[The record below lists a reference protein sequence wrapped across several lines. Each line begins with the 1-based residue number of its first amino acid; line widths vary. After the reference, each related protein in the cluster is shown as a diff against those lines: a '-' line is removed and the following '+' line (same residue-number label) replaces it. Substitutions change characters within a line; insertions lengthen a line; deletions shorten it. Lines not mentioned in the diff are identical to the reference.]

1 MAVLIGVV
9 KGVIGKVFVVHSD
22 GSRRAVADGERLFAG
37 DTLDTGAAGA
47 VAVHLTNGN
56 DLTLG
61 RGSSLQLSQQ
71 LLSDQPPNIVVHD
84 PATAPDG
91 SQLTEVQQIQQA
103 IAAGA
108 DPTQVLEATA
118 AGPTGAGVYTN
129 TPAGDLGGGHS
140 FVLLTET
147 GGSVSP
153 TVGFPTIGLGFELLN
168 AQEPVGDLFQT
179 ADAGITTPVVV
190 TPDTPPVVVT
200 PDTPPVVVP
209 PDTTPNS
216 PPVTTPPDNGITFV
230 DLYRDGGEQRVF
242 EADLPNGTNTAQ
254 GKGGDLTRTDVFSVV
269 APDGLASLTIDGV
282 QVVSNGVLVSNTGDG
297 TVQIVGQLGNT
308 LTITGYNASTGV
320 FNYTYVLSVDQHN
333 NQTTSN
339 TELSEDF
346 HLVASDTDGDAG
358 DAWLNVR
365 ITDDSPIANNDV
377 GSTVTQQSPEIT
389 GNVVTNDFVG
399 ADTNANPV
407 SIDPTLN
414 PGFVVSGQTIIG
426 TYGTLTLG
434 TDGAYTYVLNPESEA
449 FQAYKDSGLAV
460 KETFTYTLTDGDGD
474 KTTANLT
481 VNIAANHEVIFNWLH
496 ASGGDLI
503 FAEADLPNG
512 TSVEPNKASYLTDH
526 SSVYIDAKDGLANLS
541 IEVYRDGQLQST
553 QVVSNGNLVSNSVQ
567 IVGESGNVLTITGY
581 DKVTGIL
588 SYTYVL
594 SEPGH
599 NNPPAAGDLANLQ
612 LSDDFKLVGTDT
624 DGDTGSAWINITI
637 KDDAPIASND
647 VGASLVTDK
656 APELTGTVLANDK
669 VGADTNANPVSIKAS
684 DNPDF
689 SVNGQTV
696 EGKYG
701 TLTLHAD
708 GTYDYVLNSGSDA
721 FKELKASGLTDK
733 EVFKYTLT
741 DGDGDATTANLT
753 IDIGANHTVI
763 FNWLGSTGGDL
774 EFKEADLPAGTNTA
788 PDKANF
794 LTDHSSVYIDAKD
807 GLANLSIDTLVN
819 GQTVTTV
826 VVANGVLVNSQGVVV
841 PGESGNNLTITG
853 YNAST
858 GVLSY
863 SYTLAEPGHN
873 NAPGSADPL
882 AETQLSDDFKLTATD
897 TDGDT
902 ASAWINITIKD
913 DSPVANNDQGDST
926 LSTKLLSITGDVLTN
941 DHVGADTNAAPVT
954 LTDASGKVVTSLEGQ
969 FGTLEMGTDG
979 KYTYTLDPSSPAYQA
994 LASGQTATETFTYTL
1009 TDGDGDSTTA
1019 NLVIDVKC
1027 DPVPVAVAQ
1036 EATVTS
1042 GATGANVLLVI
1053 DVSNSMNDIVKGTD
1067 LTRLD
1072 LAKQAVDKMLLQYA
1086 DIGDVK
1092 VQVTTFNNQT
1102 HQVSGSWVDVA
1113 EAIRLVNGLTAG
1125 GGTNY
1130 DYALDGAKTAY
1141 AADGKLVGAGVQ
1153 TVSYFVSDGNPTL
1166 SSDNPKVTSEQS
1178 GNQTNPNL
1186 GDGIDSDEAAV
1197 WTDFLKLHDIKSVA
1211 IGIGN
1216 SVQAEYLNPIAFDGT
1231 TGKDIAPQ
1239 LVRDV
1244 TQLPNILGSTVQGQP
1259 VVGSLTDGG
1268 GFGADGGFVQ
1278 SISVDGVKYSFDG
1291 SNTVI
1296 AGAGA
1301 VADNYRYFASSHELA
1316 VSTQD
1321 GGLLQVNLL
1330 TGAYTYTP
1338 PVGATQAFTET
1349 VLFTLTDTN
1358 GDVASNALTVH
1369 VLAETSVIAPTET
1382 IITNVLDSS
1391 ITVPA
1396 AALLANAA
1404 AGTQLTS
1411 STTFDTGWGAARGA
1425 DFTSTS
1431 TTPLAF
1437 RGPTA
1442 NRLDLDRSEFTVRN
1456 AAPMTAALIVLGELG
1471 AVGSAFASDTLTVEL
1486 KKGETLHLD
1495 SSLSGSHASLAWAA
1509 ADGTYTVLGKDG
1521 NFTATEDGVYK
1532 IHVTNLAGAEGTQS
1546 ETYQLTLTVD
1556 YSHATT
1562 TPVHTDTYSV
1572 ADNHGDSATGALAIH
1587 YQAGNHLVGTDG
1599 NDVLI
1604 AGEGHSL
1611 LEGGKGDDVLVAG
1624 SQGDD
1629 LYGNDGNDL
1638 LIGGAG
1644 DDTLDGGAGNN
1655 TASYE
1660 KASAGV
1666 HVDLTQVGVAQDT
1679 VGAGQDTLSNIQNL
1693 IGSDHN
1699 DWLVGDLH
1707 DNVITGGKGD
1717 DLLTGGGGND
1727 TFKWQDGDTG
1737 HDTIT
1742 DFKLGSDTL
1751 DLSQLLHGENSVA
1764 SSLENFLQFKVTGTG
1779 DGLVSTIEISSLGND
1794 KTTQTISLEH
1804 VDVASNYGVQVGAG
1818 GMVANGHDTATIISG
1833 MLNDH
1838 SLKADT
1844 V

>member
-1 MAVLIGVV
+1 MAMAVLIGVV
-9 KGVIGKVFVVHSD
+9 KGVIGQVLVIHSD
-22 GSRRAVADGERLFAG
+22 GSRRAVVDGERLFAG
-37 DTLDTGAAGA
+37 DTLDTGTAGA

-61 RGSSLQLSQQ
+61 RGSSLQLTSQ
-71 LLSDQPPNIVVHD
+71 LLSDQPPSIVVHD
-84 PATAPDG
+84 QAIPDG

-108 DPTQVLEATA
+108 DPTQALEATA
-118 AGPTGAGVYTN
+118 AGPGSAVYTN

-147 GGSVSP
+147 AGSVSP
-153 TVGFPTIGLGFELLN
+153 IVGFPTNGLGFALLET
-168 AQEPVGDLFQT
+168 QQPVGDLFQT
-179 ADAGITTPVVV
+179 TDADTTTPVVP
-190 TPDTPPVVVT
+190 PDVPPVVV
-200 PDTPPVVVP
+200 PPVVVP
-209 PDTTPNS
+209 PDT
-216 PPVTTPPDNGITFV
+216 PPVTPPDNGITFV

-254 GKGGDLTRTDVFSVV
+254 GKGGDLSRTDVFSVV

-282 QVVSNGVLVSNTGDG
+282 QVVSNGQLVPNTDNGS
-297 TVQIVGQLGNT
+297 VQIVGQLGNT
-308 LTITGYNASTGV
+308 LTITGYDPATGV
-320 FNYTYVLSVDQHN
+320 FNYTYVLSVDQQN

-389 GNVVTNDFVG
+389 GSVLANDFVG
-399 ADTNANPV
+399 ADSNANPV
-407 SIDPTLN
+407 SIDPALN
-414 PGFVVSGQTIIG
+414 PGFSVSGQTIIG

-434 TDGAYTYVLNPESEA
+434 TDGTYTYVLNPESEA
-449 FQAYKDSGLAV
+449 FQAYKDSGLAA

-474 KTTANLT
+474 ATTATLT
-481 VNIAANHEVIFNWLH
+481 VNVAANHEVIFNWLH

-503 FAEADLPNG
+503 FAEADLPSG
-512 TSVEPNKASYLTDH
+512 TSVEPNKASFLTDH
-526 SSVYIDAKDGLANLS
+526 SSVYIDAKDGLANLN
-541 IEVYRDGQLQST
+541 IEVQIGGQTVST
-553 QVVSNGNLVSNSVQ
+553 QVVVNNALVGGGPVQ
-567 IVGESGNVLTITGY
+567 IVGESGNILTITNY
-581 DKVTGIL
+581 DATTGIL
-588 SYTYVL
+588 SYSYTL
-594 SEPGH
+594 SQPGH
-599 NNPPAAGDLANLQ
+599 NNSPVTGDLANLQ
-612 LSDDFKLVGTDT
+612 LSDDFHMVATDS

-637 KDDAPIASND
+637 KDDAPTAGND
-647 VGASLVTDK
+647 IGASLVTDK
-656 APELTGTVLANDK
+656 APELTGSVLSNDK
-669 VGADTNANPVSIKAS
+669 VGADTNAAPVSIKAS

-701 TLTLHAD
+701 TLTLNAD
-708 GTYDYVLNSGSDA
+708 GTYDYVLNTSSDA
-721 FKELKASGLTDK
+721 FKALKASGLEDQ

-741 DGDGDATTANLT
+741 DGDGDSTTANLT
-753 IDIGANHTVI
+753 IDIGANHSVI

-774 EFKEADLPAGTNTA
+774 EFKEADLPGGTNTA
-788 PDKANF
+788 ADKGNF

-807 GLANLSIDTLVN
+807 GLATLSIDTIVN
-819 GQTVTTV
+819 GQTVTTQV
-826 VVANGVLVNSQGVVV
+826 IANGVLVNAQGVVV
-841 PGESGNNLTITG
+841 PGESGNNLTITD
-853 YNAST
+853 YNPST

-863 SYTLAEPGHN
+863 SYTLAQPGHN
-873 NAPGSADPL
+873 DAPGTGDPL
-882 AETQLSDDFKLTATD
+882 ANTQLSDDFKLVATD
-897 TDGDT
+897 SDGDT

-913 DSPVANNDQGDST
+913 DAPVANNDQGDST
-926 LSTKLLSITGDVLTN
+926 LSSKLSSITGDVLSN
-941 DHVGADTNAAPVT
+941 DHVGADTNANPVSI
-954 LTDASGKVVTSLEGQ
+954 TDSNGKVVTTLEGQ
-969 FGTLEMGTDG
+969 FGTLELGTDG
-979 KYTYTLDPSSPAYQA
+979 KYTYTLDPNSPAYQA
-994 LASGQTATETFTYTL
+994 LANGQTASETFTYTL

-1019 NLVIDVKC
+1019 NLVIDVKS
-1027 DPVPVAVAQ
+1027 DLVVNGVPVAAAQ

-1053 DVSNSMNDIVKGTD
+1053 DVSNSMNDIVKGTT
-1067 LTRLD
+1067 LSRLD

-1102 HQVSGSWVDVA
+1102 HQVSGEWVDVA
-1113 EAIRLVNGLTAG
+1113 KAISLVNSLTAG

-1130 DYALDGAKTAY
+1130 DYALDGAKAAY
-1141 AADGKLVGAGVQ
+1141 AADGKLEGAGVQ

-1166 SSDNPKVTSEQS
+1166 SSDAPKVTSEQS
-1178 GNQTNPNL
+1178 GNRTDTGL
-1186 GDGIDSDEAAV
+1186 GDGIDSSEAAV
-1197 WTDFLKLHDIKSVA
+1197 WTEFLKLHDIKSFA

-1216 SVQAEYLNPIAFDGT
+1216 SVQAQYLNPIAYDGA
-1231 TGKDIAPQ
+1231 TGQDVPPQ

-1244 TQLPNILGSTVQGQP
+1244 TQLPNILGGTVQGQP
-1259 VVGSLTDGG
+1259 VTGALTDGG
-1268 GFGADGGFVQ
+1268 GFGTDGGFVK

-1291 SNTVI
+1291 SSTLT

-1316 VSTQD
+1316 VSTQE

-1338 PVGATQAFTET
+1338 PVGAAQSFTET
-1349 VLFTLTDTN
+1349 VLFTLTDTD
-1358 GDVASNALTVH
+1358 GDQASNALTVH
-1369 VLAETSVIAPTET
+1369 VLTDTPVTAAAETV
-1382 IITNVLDSS
+1382 ITNVLDSS
-1391 ITVPA
+1391 ITLPA
-1396 AALLANAA
+1396 DALLANAS
-1404 AGTQLTS
+1404 AGTHLTS
-1411 STTFDTGWGAARGA
+1411 STTFDTGWGAPRGA
-1425 DFTSTS
+1425 DFSSTP
-1431 TTPLAF
+1431 TATVNF
-1437 RGPTA
+1437 RGQA
-1442 NRLDLDRSEFTVRN
+1442 QSRLDLDRSQFGVAN
-1456 AAPMTAALIVLGELG
+1456 ASTMSAAVVVLGALG
-1471 AVGSAFASDTLTVEL
+1471 AVGTVLASDTLTVEL
-1486 KKGETLHLD
+1486 KKGESVHLD
-1495 SSLSGSHASLAWAA
+1495 STLSGSHASLAWAA
-1509 ADGTYTVLGKDG
+1509 GDGAYTVLGEDG
-1521 NFTATEDGVYK
+1521 NFTATEDGIYK
-1532 IHVTNLAGAEGTQS
+1532 VHVTNLAGTEGNKGES
-1546 ETYQLTLTVD
+1546 YQLTLTVD

-1572 ADNHGDSATGALAIH
+1572 VDGHGDAATGALAIH
-1587 YQAGNHLVGTDG
+1587 YQAGTHLVGTDG
-1599 NDVLI
+1599 NDVLV
-1604 AGEGHSL
+1604 ASNDHSL

-1638 LIGGAG
+1638 LISGAG
-1644 DDTLDGGAGNN
+1644 DDILDGGAGNN
-1655 TASYE
+1655 TASYQG
-1660 KASAGV
+1660 ATSGV
-1666 HVDLTQVGVAQDT
+1666 RVDLTQVGVEQDT
-1679 VGAGQDTLSNIQNL
+1679 QGGGHDTLTGIQNL
-1693 IGSDHN
+1693 IGSAHD
-1699 DWLVGDLH
+1699 DVLIGDIH
-1707 DNVITGGKGD
+1707 DNVLIGGKGND
-1717 DLLTGGGGND
+1717 TLTGGGGND

-1737 HDTIT
+1737 HDTVT

-1833 MLNDH
+1833 MLSDH